1 MEGLEQMYFLRKE
14 IWIMR
19 RYSFEE
25 LIVLN
30 KQKIMKDKQLVEK
43 IEKKVDENI
52 VKKNKEIV
60 NS

>member
-1 MEGLEQMYFLRKE
+1 
-14 IWIMR
+14 MR

-25 LIVLN
+25 LIELN
-30 KQKIMKDKQLVEK
+30 KQKIMKDKQLVAK

>member
-25 LIVLN
+25 LIELN
-30 KQKIMKDKQLVEK
+30 KQKIMKDKQLVAK

>member
-25 LIVLN
+25 LIELN
-30 KQKIMKDKQLVEK
+30 KQKIMKDKQTIAK

-52 VKKNKEIV
+52 INKNKEMI